1 MPHTIL
7 ILGATGKTGSQ
18 LIRPLKSKGHLVR
31 ALVRDVNKGA
41 DLKKEGADIFVGD
54 MLNLESLKDAFTGTT
69 VVYVCT
75 PVTPRALEMAEVIFK
90 AAERFGRPHLV
101 RLSVIGASING
112 PNENSRM
119 HFQAD
124 DMLQRSGLN
133 YTILKPNFF
142 MDNLFLCLNSIALES
157 KIEWPAGDVAVG
169 MIDARD
175 ISESAIGVI
184 NNPSAHLGRTYVLSG
199 PATVNFP
206 SVCKTLSSQLGRET
220 KYVKISP
227 EAWNTML
234 VTKHG
239 LDDFTAK
246 NMALYTST
254 YNQMSV
260 TTDDVKM
267 LTGHIPRSLGDFCA
281 EKLVPAIRQ
290 RMVQRG
296 TGDVGYAPSQ

>member
-18 LIRPLKSKGHLVR
+18 LIKPLKSKGHMVR

-54 MLNLESLKDAFTGTT
+54 MLNLESLKDAFTGAT

-75 PVTPRALEMAEVIFK
+75 PVTPRALEMAEVILK

-112 PNENSRM
+112 PNENCRM

-124 DMLQRSGLN
+124 EMLQKSGLP

-157 KIEWPAGDVAVG
+157 KIEWPAGDVSIG

-175 ISESAIGVI
+175 IAESAIGVM
-184 NNPSAHLGRTYVLSG
+184 NSLSAHVGRTYVLTG
-199 PATVNFP
+199 PAAVNFP
-206 SVCKTLSSQLGRET
+206 SVCKTLSSQLGKEI
-220 KYVKISP
+220 KYVKIVP
-227 EAWNTML
+227 EAWNIML
-234 VTKHG
+234 VNKHG
-239 LDDFTAK
+239 IDDFTAK
-246 NMALYTST
+246 TMTLYTSA
-254 YNQMSV
+254 YNQMTV
-260 TTDDVKM
+260 ITDDVKI
-267 LTGHIPRSLGDFCA
+267 LTSHIPRSLGDFCA
-281 EKLVPAIRQ
+281 EKLVPAVRQ

-296 TGDVGYAPSQ
+296 AGDVGHAPRQ